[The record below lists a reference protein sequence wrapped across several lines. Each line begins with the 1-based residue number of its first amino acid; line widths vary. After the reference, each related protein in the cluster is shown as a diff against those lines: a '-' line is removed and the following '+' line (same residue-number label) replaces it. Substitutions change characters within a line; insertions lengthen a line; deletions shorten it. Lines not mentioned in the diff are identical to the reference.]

1 MNEIAK
7 IGIHFLVAGKYKDQR
22 HFEDPTNSDWW
33 AHRHIDARDVILFYC
48 VGRGVIGTAIA
59 TGEARETLR
68 DGTEAQDG
76 RLHMWEFD
84 DPKIFKE
91 PLTLVD
97 IKTQIPEFH
106 APQRSGRILADYAGR
121 LLGICETR
129 ILRHEPDA

>member
-22 HFEDPTNSDWW
+22 HFEDPANSDWW
-33 AHRHIDARDVILFYC
+33 AHRHIDARDILLFYC

-59 TGEARETLR
+59 TGEARKTLG
-68 DGTEAQDG
+68 DE
-76 RLHMWEFD
+76 RLHIWEFD

-97 IKTQIPEFH
+97 IKKQIPEFH

-129 ILRHEPDA
+129 VLRDCLV